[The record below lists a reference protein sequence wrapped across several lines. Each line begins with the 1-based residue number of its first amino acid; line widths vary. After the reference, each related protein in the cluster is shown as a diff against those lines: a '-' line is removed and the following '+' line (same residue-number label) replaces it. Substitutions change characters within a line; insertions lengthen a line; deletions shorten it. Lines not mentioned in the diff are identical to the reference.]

1 MSNSFSSQLAANL
14 DVVRQ
19 LVWRPAVECGD
30 GGAGGTAAQVRV
42 ERDIT
47 LAPRGL
53 TVECGDGGAGGAAAQ
68 VRVERDVTLAPP
80 GERLAAGVAA
90 DRVVVAGE
98 EQAGVGQLAGVR
110 RPRRPAGPQ
119 QVGPAS
125 HRRTVDVGA
134 LRVQRHE
141 AGVGSSERLRAAR

>member
-30 GGAGGTAAQVRV
+30 GGAGGAAAQVRV
-42 ERDIT
+42 ERDI
-47 LAPRGL
+47 
-53 TVECGDGGAGGAAAQ
+53 
-68 VRVERDVTLAPP
+68 TLAPP

-134 LRVQRHE
+134 LRV
-141 AGVGSSERLRAAR
+141 